1 MSRISDLDKI
11 LLSVKSNSA
20 NLTPISDVDLSLHVD
35 IEIDILVEYLMEL
48 ADRRFITYDTN
59 GSYITFT
66 GRSAL
71 ENSRNGK
78 PFQEDYVNKKLKR
91 TWSVMKIIAASLNA
105 IAIIAIAIWAQ
116 IKSDKKSDIDKE
128 YRLLK
133 ERYEKEQVIYSNQ
146 IDSLEKI
153 KEESINSED

>member
-91 TWSVMKIIAASLNA
+91 TWSVMKIIAAALNA

-153 KEESINSED
+153 IEESINSED